1 MIALTVDPFLW
12 PTLAESVLPCSLM
25 FCGNLLTGV
34 KLPKLNRDRVRVWQR
49 DRGKR
54 KRQSRAR
61 PPEIEIAKFHVANI
75 LVN

>member
-12 PTLAESVLPCSLM
+12 PTLAESVLPCTLM

-34 KLPKLNRDRVRVWQR
+34 KLPKLNRDRERKR
-49 DRGKR
+49 DRGRR

-61 PPEIEIAKFHVANI
+61 PPEIEIAKFHVTNI